1 MLGAGGEHRGIS
13 RNPAPGTLSVRC
25 NKPNRRRKAPPPN
38 ARGAFHMDGSSSEG
52 RAPAGGRETGA
63 IGFPDILRAKRHRAH
78 RDRAETPG
86 PGQTKD
92 TAR

>member
-1 MLGAGGEHRGIS
+1 MLGVGGEHRGIS
-13 RNPAPGTLSVRC
+13 RNSACGTLSVRC

-38 ARGAFHMDGSSSEG
+38 ARGVFHMDGTSSEG
-52 RAPAGGRETGA
+52 RLPAGGCETGA
-63 IGFPDILRAKRHRAH
+63 TGLLLRRTDIARTGTGQERR
-78 RDRAETPG
+78 G